1 MPMLKVR
8 LHVTQVNVAQRVV
21 VDFPARQPSERDA
34 RFLKPPSFL
43 SELLAFGLGEGGQEG
58 REIRVPAVMPVEL
71 YVAAKQHSRL
81 AQGENVVVVRKQDRS
96 EEHTSELQSRENL
109 VCRLL

>member
-8 LHVTQVNVAQRVV
+8 LYVTQVNVAQRGV

-43 SELLAFGLGEGGQEG
+43 SELLAFGLGKGGQKG
-58 REIRVPAVMPVEL
+58 REIRVPAVMPLEL
-71 YVAAKQHSRL
+71 SVAANHQSRL
-81 AQGENVVVVRKQDRS
+81 PQGVSVAVVRKQDVQGRIAAFTQKPLCRS
-96 EEHTSELQSRENL
+96 QQQ
-109 VCRLL
+109 

>member
-8 LHVTQVNVAQRVV
+8 LYVTQVNVAQRGV

-43 SELLAFGLGEGGQEG
+43 SELLASGLGKDGQKG
-58 REIRVPAVMPVEL
+58 RDIGVPAVMPVEL
-71 YVAAKQHSRL
+71 YDGAKQHSRR
-81 AQGENVVVVRKQDRS
+81 AQGGNVVVVRKQDVLGRIAAF
-96 EEHTSELQSRENL
+96 TQKPL
-109 VCRLL
+109 CRRQQQ